1 MALASWPDN
10 LPYRP
15 NGDGWANDLGIAP
28 MAGDVDGPAAQ
39 QRSRPGD
46 DIETI
51 TWSRAISR
59 AEFATLRA
67 FVLGTLR
74 HGAARFWMPVT
85 LDRATYGIRTVQIV
99 AGSFTAAGINNAQVR
114 VTMSLTV
121 YPPSWVPP
129 VPVVVGLGRTVTGTA
144 PAGASVELR
153 VGATLLYGTANA
165 GGAWSIALP
174 YMEGG
179 TYSVRARIGDGPWSL
194 PQNLTLAAPVYA
206 EATLALFARMT
217 VQPAGPIKLLMDT
230 LVRAV
235 IAAGAW
241 PKMDMFYVIAAHDA
255 QAARLNWIAD
265 QYNLTA
271 VNSPVFT
278 AFRGYTGNGT
288 SSYLTM
294 GAIPAA
300 LHASPG
306 ARFKRD
312 NAHLAVWSLTNVPS
326 NQVIMGART
335 AATSFCDIFP
345 REGGKTRF
353 RPNGP
358 VPPSTHFDTPN
369 ASGLFLGNRTSST
382 VVEGYQ
388 DGGVVGTLTGYAS
401 NGPTANGLYLLA
413 QNADGVAGGFCSAQV
428 AMASVGAALTATEAA
443 ALHSAVRAYLVGVG
457 AVA

>member
-1 MALASWPDN
+1 MQRNLRGKASSP
-10 LPYRP
+10 LHR
-15 NGDGWANDLGIAP
+15 L
-28 MAGDVDGPAAQ
+28 
-39 QRSRPGD
+39 
-46 DIETI
+46 
-51 TWSRAISR
+51 
-59 AEFATLRA
+59 
-67 FVLGTLR
+67 
-74 HGAARFWMPVT
+74 
-85 LDRATYGIRTVQIV
+85 
-99 AGSFTAAGINNAQVR
+99 
-114 VTMSLTV
+114 SLTI

-129 VPVVVGLGRTVTGTA
+129 VPVVVGLGSTVTGTA

-153 VGATLLYGTANA
+153 VGATLIVGTANA

-288 SSYLTM
+288 SSYLNTS
-294 GAIPAA
+294 AAPAA
-300 LHASPG
+300 LASTG
-306 ARFKRD
+306 KLRQ
-312 NAHLAVWSLTNVPS
+312 NSAHICAWTLTSVPS
-326 NQVIMGART
+326 GQVVMGART
-335 AATSFCDIFP
+335 GTASFFDIFP
-345 REGGKTRF
+345 RESGLTRY
-353 RPNGP
+353 RPNAPLGYDP
-358 VPPSTHFDTPN
+358 TQFATPRDK
-369 ASGLFLGNRTSST
+369 GFFLGSRNGTAID
-382 VVEGYQ
+382 GYM
-388 DGGVVGTLTGYAS
+388 DGVLVGSITHAS
-401 NGPTANGLYLLA
+401 AAPTAHAVHILA
-413 QNADGVAGGFCSAQV
+413 QNADGVAFGFCSTQV
-428 AMASVGAALTATEAA
+428 AMASVGAALTPTEAA